1 MRRYLWL
8 LVGLATLAG
17 LPSHAIAQSGGTVA
31 GTVVDASS
39 LRPLAGVQIFVVG
52 TQRGSLSDQQGRF
65 SISGVPAGTQ
75 QIRAGD
81 RDGWRKRPPR
91 GQEAPQAL
99 IQEVPV
105 CAR

>member
-75 QIRAGD
+75 QIRA
-81 RDGWRKRPPR
+81 
-91 GQEAPQAL
+91 
-99 IQEVPV
+99 
-105 CAR
+105 